1 MARTENA
8 LRLRVYRGGQVS
20 QKFLLANQQFTVG
33 QSTENDL
40 ELLGETYPPKHV
52 LFARNHSKTILRIP
66 KFAEGE
72 IWTNESKLLIRDLR
86 DHGLLP
92 SQNGIFILP
101 LSEGKEGSIN
111 LGNNVRVEFSF
122 TQITLNQPQ
131 LNIQLQPFSGFNW
144 TRVMIKDFFNDIYFK
159 LIFMFFLL
167 LNSII
172 LYAYKDVKIVRKP
185 EDLQKQTERLMKVS
199 MRIFPKKELDA
210 QIKQLSQP
218 ESTTKEESGNKKEE
232 KGSEQK
238 SSRSEQRSSGKKS
251 SGNQNSGGGLLGV
264 IAGSGSS
271 TQGSS
276 VLDFLVDKGLTS
288 ELTSAMGSGSN
299 LRVGKGGSAS
309 NSEDLLSGIIGTGGD
324 GGLGGIDDLIDE
336 YVEDEVKT
344 NVKLEKKSQIQVEKP
359 TESNISQEAQ
369 GYRTEQSVMAIINK
383 IQGRLQYIFE
393 KYLKRDTEF
402 RGKVTIE
409 LTIAANGTISSA
421 KIRASSTGN
430 PAFDQ
435 EILQTIKR
443 LKFPAIP
450 EGSANF
456 VIPFVFQ
463 RMG

>member
-1 MARTENA
+1 
-8 LRLRVYRGGQVS
+8 
-20 QKFLLANQQFTVG
+20 
-33 QSTENDL
+33 
-40 ELLGETYPPKHV
+40 
-52 LFARNHSKTILRIP
+52 
-66 KFAEGE
+66 
-72 IWTNESKLLIRDLR
+72 
-86 DHGLLP
+86 
-92 SQNGIFILP
+92 
-101 LSEGKEGSIN
+101 
-111 LGNNVRVEFSF
+111 NVRVEFSF

-131 LNIQLQPFSGFNW
+131 LNVHLQPFQGYNW
-144 TRVMIKDFFNDIYFK
+144 MRVMAKEFFNDIYFK
-159 LIFMFFLL
+159 LIFLFFLL

-172 LYAYKDVKIVRKP
+172 LFAYKDIKIVRKQ
-185 EDLQKQTERLMKVS
+185 EDIQKQTERLMKVS

-210 QIKQLSQP
+210 QIKQLTQP
-218 ESTTKEESGNKKEE
+218 EMAKKDEAGEKKED
-232 KGSEQK
+232 K
-238 SSRSEQRSSGKKS
+238 RSEQNQSRTRQRSSEKKS
-251 SGNQNSGGGLLGV
+251 SGNQNSGGGILGV
-264 IAGSGSS
+264 IAGKGSS
-271 TQGSS
+271 NQGSS

-344 NVKLEKKSQIQVEKP
+344 SVKLEKKSQIQVEKP

-369 GYRTEQSVMAIINK
+369 GFRTEQSVMAIINK

-421 KIRASSTGN
+421 RIRASSTGN

-450 EGSANF
+450 QGTANF